1 MVEQKNI
8 TALSEEEDV
17 LLPDG
22 WHEGVD
28 LFAEEKDTWELS
40 ADEREDRWGT
50 DSEEDEDREDSAPT
64 TEQGETRGDHGVDFE
79 TQAPTTESGEKQPN
93 MLRFKARVDRKD
105 LDVELNESELPAV
118 YQKAQV
124 TDRMQARLAQMM
136 PRMERAEEMART
148 MGYHSLDAMLEASG
162 GNGQTGSTPGAVRT
176 PARDF
181 HGEARA
187 LLAARPELKGR
198 AIPDQVVRDCVGG
211 KNLLAAYAE
220 YEAGQSR
227 AEADRLRRENEVLR
241 QNAAAAARAP
251 VNGVGGG
258 ERTDSR
264 GEDDF
269 LRGFL
274 ADD

>member
-1 MVEQKNI
+1 MVEQKSI
-8 TALSEEEDV
+8 TALSEDEDV

-28 LFAEEKDTWELS
+28 IFAGEQGTWELS
-40 ADEREDRWGT
+40 ADEREDRWDAG
-50 DSEEDEDREDSAPT
+50 SGEDEDREDPAPT
-64 TEQGETRGDHGVDFE
+64 TEQGEARGDHGMDFE

-93 MLRFKARVDRKD
+93 MLRFKARVDRQD
-105 LDVELNESELPAV
+105 LDVELDESELPAV

-124 TDRMQARLAQMM
+124 TDRMQARLARVT
-136 PRMERAEEMART
+136 PRLERAEAMARS
-148 MGYHSLDAMLEASG
+148 MGYHSLDAMMDSAGEGKSG
-162 GNGQTGSTPGAVRT
+162 DESG
-176 PARDF
+176 RDF

-187 LLAARPELKGR
+187 LVAARPELRGR
-198 AIPDQVVRDCVGG
+198 SIPDAVVRDCIRG
-211 KNLLAAYAE
+211 KNLLTAYAE
-220 YEAGQSR
+220 YEAGQSK

-251 VNGVGGG
+251 VSGVGGG
-258 ERTDSR
+258 ENADLR